1 MVSRSLINVDG
12 TLLVLPS
19 GEASAEQSNNLLGK
33 RDSLLLLKLSC
44 KAAAFCDQSEHIAF
58 VEAGFNFDVA
68 VLMNVAACQEKNL
81 FNVTFLEILLFY

>member
-33 RDSLLLLKLSC
+33 RDSLLLLKLSS
-44 KAAAFCDQSEHIAF
+44 KAAAFLTNRNIWRSLKLDSISMAPF
-58 VEAGFNFDVA
+58 
-68 VLMNVAACQEKNL
+68 
-81 FNVTFLEILLFY
+81 

>member
-33 RDSLLLLKLSC
+33 RDSLLLLKLSS
-44 KAAAFCDQSEHIAF
+44 KADAFCDQSEHIAF
-58 VEAGFNFDVA
+58 VEAGFNFDGA
-68 VLMNVAACQEKNL
+68 VQMNVAACQEK
-81 FNVTFLEILLFY
+81 TYSMLLF

>member
-33 RDSLLLLKLSC
+33 RDSLLLLKLSS
-44 KAAAFCDQSEHIAF
+44 KAATFCDQSEHIEF
-58 VEAGFNFDVA
+58 VKAGFNFDGA
-68 VLMNVAACQEKNL
+68 VLMNVAACQEKK
-81 FNVTFLEILLFY
+81 TYSMLLF